1 LKASHAFDLLCTCKV
16 KSSSKVSALLAD
28 FCEFGIR
35 MKMRD
40 FDDQFG
46 GASNLITLD
55 QVQGY
60 LNGNHR
66 PLSKKR
72 LRKKTKN

>member
-1 LKASHAFDLLCTCKV
+1 
-16 KSSSKVSALLAD
+16 
-28 FCEFGIR
+28 
-35 MKMRD
+35 MRD